1 MKITKNISALIV
13 IILTINL
20 LCSCSTKTDTSSAD
34 TYLSM
39 AEDFVAQGNHSAAID
54 ILQKGFSETKDER
67 IAVMIAEITSG
78 ASSTDQSASTTPNS
92 SKTDSTSTPTT
103 PTIAENTSITK
114 ATTSATDTPASH
126 SYAGTFA
133 EQNIGWQDGGMIA
146 DIQLIENTIVIT
158 LSYTQG
164 APASRIAEVKIAK
177 PLSEIKNDIL
187 VGTFEDDGWGNKGTV
202 EFKFIEADAIQCKL
216 SGIVSGSAAMWGFY
230 EDQFTLYR
238 NSNAHSSMSYTMED
252 YYAIHPEERPTTA
265 PTYDTSKASGIL
277 AQAGLTEQDFRNICT
292 YINSKYYDNNEYVY
306 AAGRQY
312 YTEHPEENTLL
323 DNYTEDWV
331 SYQSLG
337 TNSPHY
343 DQYTKYDLQNSNSLD
358 DYLNRKIYGPK
369 GASILG
375 KQSEEYFKAMQE
387 YPADYVNKPFLL
399 KDFRVESIYDYTYS
413 LNNYVLYDTI
423 VRIVDY
429 RDDVNYPSILNK
441 TYYDMY
447 VIFLG
452 TQGSDTLVFALISVE
467 KSE

>member
-1 MKITKNISALIV
+1 MKQKIILLLIV
-13 IILTINL
+13 VTIIFSI
-20 LCSCSTKTDTSSAD
+20 LCSCGKSTNTSTAD

-39 AEDFVAQGNHSAAID
+39 AEDFVAQGNYSSAID

-67 IAVMIAEITSG
+67 IAVMIAEI
-78 ASSTDQSASTTPNS
+78 ASKNTESNDQSAPTIPDNSESASAPTLPNN
-92 SKTDSTSTPTT
+92 TESTSTT
-103 PTIAENTSITK
+103 E
-114 ATTSATDTPASH
+114 ATTTTNFD
-126 SYAGTFA
+126 SYAGTWA
-133 EQNIGWQDGGMIA
+133 EENIGWQNGGMIA
-146 DIQLIENTIVIT
+146 DIQLSENTFTIK
-158 LSYTQG
+158 LSYTQS
-164 APASRIAEVKIAK
+164 APSSRIAEIEFKTA
-177 PLSEIKNDIL
+177 LSEIKNNVL
-187 VGTFEDDGWGNKGTV
+187 VYAFEDDGWGNKGTV
-202 EFKFIEADAIQCKL
+202 EFSFSQADAIQCKL
-216 SGIVSGSAAMWGFY
+216 SGIIPNTSAMWGFY
-230 EDQFTLYR
+230 EDNFTLYR

-252 YYAIHPEERPTTA
+252 YYAIHPEEQPSTT

-277 AQAGLTEQDFRNICT
+277 AQAGLTEQEFRNKCT
-292 YINSKYYDNNEYVY
+292 YVNSKYFDNNEYVY

-337 TNSPHY
+337 TKSPHY

-358 DYLNRKIYGPK
+358 DYLNRRIYGPK

-387 YPADYVNKPFLL
+387 YPADYINKPFLL

-413 LNNYVLYDTI
+413 LNNYVLYDTT

-429 RDDVNYPSILNK
+429 RDDVNYPNILNK
-441 TYYDMY
+441 TRYDMY

-452 TQGSDTLVFALISVE
+452 TQGSDTFVFALISVE